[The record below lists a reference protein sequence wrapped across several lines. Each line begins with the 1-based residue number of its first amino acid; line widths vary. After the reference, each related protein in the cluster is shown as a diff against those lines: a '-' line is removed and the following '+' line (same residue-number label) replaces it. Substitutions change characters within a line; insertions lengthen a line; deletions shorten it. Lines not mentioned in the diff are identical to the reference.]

1 MSSEATYEFIDIT
14 KQPTKF
20 DLAAWIVL
28 TRRRYGT
35 GYLSQYFDIKRL
47 KDGLG
52 RLSTG
57 EYYIYQL
64 FDQERFDLQAQEEF
78 LGHKRKVEI
87 YNNVN
92 DRKWLPVEACKI
104 KTAQL
109 VAEHGIRVPQDFALY
124 HPSQEVDGIPTLTSR
139 EQLADFLRNG
149 ITFPFFSKPLR
160 GSISL
165 GVAAIQGYDRESDL
179 LLLKGGKG
187 VKVDKF
193 VEAVSNFY
201 EKGYL
206 FQEQLQ
212 PHPEVKRIIGDRLP
226 SVRAVMLYDNEE
238 TEPEMLRTIWKI
250 PVGNNVADN
259 AWRDGNLLAGIDPET
274 GLVTRVIDGW
284 GPDEGEIE
292 RHPDT
297 KEMIK
302 GVLLPEWDKF
312 KALCQDC
319 AKAFAGMQLQ
329 AWDITITPEGPVML
343 EINGA
348 GDFSI
353 PQRATAQG
361 LMTGRLREFYKR
373 YEQDT

>member
-1 MSSEATYEFIDIT
+1 MSSDTTYEFIDIT

-28 TRRRYGT
+28 TRRRFGK
-35 GYLSQYFDIKRL
+35 GYLSQYLDIKRL
-47 KDGLG
+47 KNGLG

-64 FDQERFDLQAQEEF
+64 FDGDRFDHGAQEAF
-78 LGHKRKVEI
+78 IGHKRKVEI

-104 KTAQL
+104 KTAEL

-124 HPSQEVDGIPTLTSR
+124 HPTQEVKGIPTLTSPA
-139 EQLADFLRNG
+139 QLADFLRNG

-165 GVAAIQGYDRESDL
+165 GVAAVQGYDRGSDL

-193 VEAVSNFY
+193 VEAVSNFFD
-201 EKGYL
+201 KGYL

-212 PHPEVKRIIGDRLP
+212 PHPEVKRICGDRLP
-226 SVRAVMLYDNEE
+226 SVRAVVLYDNEE
-238 TEPEMLRTIWKI
+238 SEPETLRTIWKI

-259 AWRDGNLLAGIDPET
+259 AWRDGNLLAAVDPLT
-274 GLVTRVIDGW
+274 GEVTRVIDGW

-292 RHPDT
+292 CHPDT

-302 GVLLPEWDKF
+302 GAVLPEWDKF
-312 KALCQDC
+312 KALCSDC
-319 AKAFAGMQLQ
+319 ARAFTGMQLQ
-329 AWDITITPEGPVML
+329 AWDITITPDGPVML

-353 PQRATAQG
+353 PQRASAEG
-361 LMTGRLREFYKR
+361 LMTGRLKDFYKR
-373 YEQDT
+373 YSKSS